1 MFKRSEEQEWTRF
14 RGILSKDREEAPAE
28 DEEESEVLS
37 VQPTR
42 SERSDAA
49 PSTTVSTPTIS
60 GTSRPIISEPSG
72 LTSSLRPSGPI
83 VPENQQV
90 ETLIGANSSF
100 DGKLRTEGA
109 VRILGSI
116 EGELEAKGP
125 VYVEESARLNA
136 KVTGTQ
142 VVVAGR
148 IDGQILSDGRVE
160 IRPTGHV
167 TGEISATAL
176 IVQEGAFFE
185 GTSRMRG
192 RERERD
198 REEASQA
205 PIPTPRARAASR

>member
-14 RGILSKDREEAPAE
+14 RGILAKDREEAPAE

-37 VQPTR
+37 VQPAR
-42 SERSDAA
+42 SERGDST
-49 PSTTVSTPTIS
+49 PSTTVSTPTVSS
-60 GTSRPIISEPSG
+60 GISRPTMPE
-72 LTSSLRPSGPI
+72 SSSIGPVTRQSSPI
-83 VPENQQV
+83 VPDTQQV
-90 ETLIGANSSF
+90 ETLIGANTSF
-100 DGKLRTEGA
+100 DGKMKTEGA
-109 VRILGSI
+109 VRVLGSI

-125 VYVEESARLNA
+125 VYVEESARVNA
-136 KVTGTQ
+136 KVTGSQ

-148 IDGQILSDGRVE
+148 IDGQIFSDGRVE

-192 RERERD
+192 RERDRD
-198 REEASQA
+198 ETQQT
-205 PIPTPRARAASR
+205 PIPAPRARAASR